1 MMPNYTTI
9 ITPIVPTQV
18 HALRQYL
25 RDHAEP
31 RAGDDASPVQCQPL
45 FRFDRI
51 SSLHFCSFVVL
62 EEAKGDPCLVFEAT
76 FDGPRADFL
85 QELWRIAPE
94 GMHAVYK
101 NCLGYPQSGLDVP
114 ELIQDY
120 LIRHDAGAHTFFSGC
135 PGRSVAQIQGES
147 QLRAD
152 LVTFL
157 SGRSG
162 TTGAS
167 PATLAGLQ
175 QTIQRDFIR
184 GRGENRWAE
193 QPAVVPWAVARRH
206 WVAWAAIGA
215 ILAGACVLG
224 AVAVLLFFGKGPAA
238 LSNCIDH
245 VFTRT
250 WKIGS
255 DLTQPGLSG
264 WPWLGRLIT
273 ELQLPILPL
282 VLVLAGFW
290 ILIRVVELV
299 FTALTED
306 PRRHVF
312 VLRFPLHIMVIL
324 RYALPI
330 FLVGFVALGIV
341 GNGPLAAPERS
352 VHPSQVKTFIEK
364 LDRKLMPEDSPVHQ
378 EKPSRSVSFLML
390 LVLGLVWFGL
400 HYWATSLKLAVQFQ
414 MLSPM
419 AESWR
424 LFLLDGLRFA
434 MMIAAVVAVLVV
446 ARHFPPGALESAR
459 AFASVA
465 TLVVLVV
472 AAYAVVGILAG
483 YAAAFV
489 LLMIVRTLERSDRR
503 KFKRAADLVARPTST
518 HAQAREEGGINR
530 YQNHLASLTQVKPG
544 FLRRWFLRGSLFL
557 INLLSRFWFN
567 RGELGGI
574 PTIFSARWVLIDHGR
589 RLLFLDNYGGAW
601 NSYLNEFIDMG
612 AVKGL
617 NAIWSNTYV
626 KAADGTKYAYPESRY
641 YFWKGAQDERPF
653 KAYVRQ
659 SQLETIVWYSAYST
673 LSITNI
679 NANSDLRQVL
689 FKELSPCEL
698 DSIVHRL

>member
-9 ITPIVPTQV
+9 ITRVVPTQV

-25 RDHAEP
+25 RNHAEP
-31 RAGDDASPVQCQPL
+31 RAGDDANPVQCQPL
-45 FRFDRI
+45 FRFDRV

-62 EEAKGDPCLVFEAT
+62 EGAEGDPSLVFEAT

-94 GMHAVYK
+94 GMHAIYR
-101 NCLGYPQSGLDVP
+101 NCVGYPQSGLDVP

-120 LIRHDAGAHTFFSGC
+120 LIRNDAGAHIFFSGC

-147 QLRAD
+147 QLRTD

-162 TTGAS
+162 TTDAS

-184 GRGENRWAE
+184 GRAENRWAE
-193 QPAVVPWAVARRH
+193 QPAVIPWEVARNKWVICAAKCALLAVACVIGLIAVRLVYGEGPVAVRACIQQVFEKT
-206 WVAWAAIGA
+206 WVA
-215 ILAGACVLG
+215 
-224 AVAVLLFFGKGPAA
+224 
-238 LSNCIDH
+238 
-245 VFTRT
+245 
-250 WKIGS
+250 GS
-255 DLTQPGLSG
+255 GLTEASSSG
-264 WPWLGRLIT
+264 WQWLGLLIS

-290 ILIRVVELV
+290 ILIRVGELV

-306 PRRHVF
+306 PRDHVF
-312 VLRFPLHIMVIL
+312 ILRFPLHILVIL

-341 GNGPLAAPERS
+341 GNGPPASPERS
-352 VHPSQVKTFIEK
+352 AKPSQVQTYIEK
-364 LDRKLMPEDSPVHQ
+364 LDRNLAPVNNAQ
-378 EKPSRSVSFLML
+378 RSEEPSRSASFLLL
-390 LVLGLVWFGL
+390 LVVGVAGIVL

-414 MLSPM
+414 ALSSM

-434 MMIAAVVAVLVV
+434 MMIAAVVAVLIV
-446 ARHFPPGALESAR
+446 ARHFPPGVLAAVKDFVSA
-459 AFASVA
+459 A
-465 TLVVLVV
+465 TFLVLVT
-472 AAYAVVGILAG
+472 AAYLVVGILAA
-483 YAAAFV
+483 YAAALV
-489 LLMIVRTLERSDRR
+489 LLLLVRTLERSDRGN
-503 KFKRAADLVARPTST
+503 FKRAADLVGRPTSSQ
-518 HAQAREEGGINR
+518 AQVREEGGINR
-530 YQNHLASLTQVKPG
+530 YQNHLASITQVKPG
-544 FLRRWFLRGSLFL
+544 FLRRWFLRGTLFV
-557 INLLSRFWFN
+557 INLLSRFLFN

-574 PTIFSARWVLIDHGR
+574 PTILSARWVLIDGGR

-626 KAADGTKYAYPESRY
+626 KATDGTKYAYPEPRY

-679 NANSDLRQVL
+679 NANSDLRQAL
-689 FKELSPCEL
+689 FRELPSCEL
-698 DSIVHRL
+698 DLIVHRL